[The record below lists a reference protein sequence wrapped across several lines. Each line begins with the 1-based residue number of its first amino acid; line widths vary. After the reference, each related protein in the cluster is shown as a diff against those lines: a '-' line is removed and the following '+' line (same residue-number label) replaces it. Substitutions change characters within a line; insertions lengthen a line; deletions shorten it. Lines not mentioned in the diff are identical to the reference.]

1 MEAIKKFVNVVVI
14 LYLIAATLIYLDV
27 LKIGQD
33 TNPNFNTTFYIIGGV
48 ILLLE
53 LLVENLY
60 ITTLKREHVH
70 GQRKINELK
79 ALLYDQKQEMQQYRS
94 GRTPEAQPSN
104 APLNSSA
111 PGYDRNS
118 IIVKP
123 GFSTGQDPNRP
134 SPKNSDP
141 V

>member
-1 MEAIKKFVNVVVI
+1 MEAIKKFVNVVVM

-27 LKIGQD
+27 LKVGQD
-33 TNPNFNTTFYIIGGV
+33 SNPNFNTTFYIIGGV

-53 LLVENLY
+53 MLVENLY

-70 GQRKINELK
+70 GQRKVNELK
-79 ALLYDQKQEMQQYRS
+79 ALLYDQKQEMQQYKS
-94 GRTPEAQPSN
+94 GRISDAHPGT

-111 PGYDRNS
+111 PGYDRNP

-123 GFSTGQDPNRP
+123 GFSTGQDLNRT

-141 V
+141 I

>member
-1 MEAIKKFVNVVVI
+1 MEAIKKFVNVVVM

-27 LKIGQD
+27 LKLGQD
-33 TNPNFNTTFYIIGGV
+33 NNPNFSTTFYLIGGV

-60 ITTLKREHVH
+60 IATLKREHVH
-70 GQRKINELK
+70 EQRKINELK
-79 ALLYDQKQEMQQYRS
+79 ALLYDQKQEMQQYKS
-94 GRTPEAQPSN
+94 NRTSEAQLGT

-111 PGYDRNS
+111 PGYDRNP

-123 GFSTGQDPNRP
+123 GFSTGQDPSRP

-141 V
+141 I

>member
-1 MEAIKKFVNVVVI
+1 MEAIKKFINVLVI
-14 LYLIAATLIYLDV
+14 LYLVAATLIYLDV
-27 LKIGQD
+27 LKVGQD
-33 TNPNFNTTFYIIGGV
+33 ANPNFNTTFYIIGGV

-60 ITTLKREHVH
+60 IASLKRDQVH
-70 GQRKINELK
+70 TQHKINELK

-94 GRTPEAQPSN
+94 SRTSDTSTGA
-104 APLNSSA
+104 APLNSST
-111 PGYDRNS
+111 PVYDRNT

-123 GFSTGQDPNRP
+123 GFSSGQDPNRS

-141 V
+141 I